1 MSRVQLTVRLDHDD
15 HLKITRIAHDTRLS
29 HNQVAAALLHRAL
42 EAGWTVKAGSQ
53 PVAEDQQK

>member
-1 MSRVQLTVRLDHDD
+1 MSRVQLTVRLDHADY
-15 HLKITRIAHDTRLS
+15 LKLTRIAHDARLS

-53 PVAEDQQK
+53 PVAEEPQT